1 MPKIT
6 GGVLVVKNII
16 SGRTRFPPLKELV
29 RHAFTLAGFRVTRIR
44 PANRFQAMDESL
56 LLLRSLGFAPRVV
69 IDTGANTGTWARMC
83 QTIYPSAVYYLIE
96 PQPAYADRLRGVVQE
111 LPNAEFHCLAV
122 TEPGIRSV
130 RMCGAGSSGAWV
142 AMESERGCREIVCPA
157 VTLDELLA
165 ARIRAEDRALLT
177 LDLEGHELAVLAG
190 AKCLLE
196 ALEVVL
202 PEVRFYSVSDYDRST
217 FGDMFE
223 FFRENDFDLFDIA
236 SLSQRPKDM
245 RLRMGDVIFVRR
257 KSSLFADRSWD

>member
-1 MPKIT
+1 MPKIAD
-6 GGVLVVKNII
+6 GVPIVKNII

-29 RHAFTLAGFRVTRIR
+29 RDAFKLAGFRVTRIR

-69 IDTGANTGTWARMC
+69 IDAGANMGAWARMC
-83 QTIYPSAVYYLIE
+83 QTIYPSAVYQLIE
-96 PQPAYADRLRGVVQE
+96 PQPAYADRLRRVVQE

-142 AMESERGCREIVCPA
+142 AMEREQGSGEIVCPA

-165 ARIRAEDRALLT
+165 ARIRAEDRALLK
-177 LDLEGHELAVLAG
+177 LDLEGHELAALAG

-202 PEVRFYSVSDYDRST
+202 TEVRFYSVNGYDRPT

-223 FFRENDFDLFDIA
+223 FFRENDFDIFDIA
-236 SLSQRPKDM
+236 SLSQRTKDM

-257 KSSLFADRSWD
+257 NSSLFADRSWD